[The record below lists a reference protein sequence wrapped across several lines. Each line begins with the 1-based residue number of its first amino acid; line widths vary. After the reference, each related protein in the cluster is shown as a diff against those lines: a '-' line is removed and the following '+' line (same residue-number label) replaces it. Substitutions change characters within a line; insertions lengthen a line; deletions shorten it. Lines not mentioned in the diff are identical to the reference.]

1 MIELTHRGTVTLLR
15 MAHGKANAL
24 DLEFCE
30 ALTAQLDACQ
40 RSPSTRALVIT
51 GSGAMFSAGVDLLR
65 VVDGGA
71 DYVRVFLPAMNRMF
85 ERLFAFP
92 KPVVAAV
99 NGHAIAGGCIIVC
112 AADWRL
118 MTREVGRIGIPEL
131 IVGVPFPVVPLEIM
145 RFATHAAQL
154 QSLAYRGL
162 TLAAAEAVQ
171 CGLVDSVTDGD
182 RLLDEAMAI
191 AESVAA
197 LSVEAFALTK
207 AQLREPALQ
216 RMKAGASTD
225 VVVQGVWASAATLGA
240 IRGYVARTFKKP
252 SGNS

>member
-1 MIELTHRGTVTLLR
+1 MIDLTHRGAVTVLR

-30 ALTAQLDACQ
+30 ALSAQLDACE
-40 RSPSTRALVIT
+40 RSLSTRALVIT
-51 GSGAMFSAGVDLLR
+51 GSAAMFSAGVDLLR

-71 DYVRVFLPAMNRMF
+71 DYVREFLPAMNRMF

-118 MTREVGRIGIPEL
+118 MTREAGRIGIPEL
-131 IVGVPFPVVPLEIM
+131 LVGVPFPVVPLEIM
-145 RFATHAAQL
+145 RFATHASQL

-162 TLAAAEAVQ
+162 TLAASDALRY
-171 CGLVDSVTDGD
+171 GLVDSVTDGD

-197 LSVEAFALTK
+197 LPAEAFALTK

-225 VVVQGVWASAATLGA
+225 VAVQGVWASTATLGA

-252 SGNS
+252 SG

>member
-1 MIELTHRGTVTLLR
+1 

-24 DLEFCE
+24 DLELCE
-30 ALTAQLDACQ
+30 ALTAQLEVCE

-71 DYVRVFLPAMNRMF
+71 DYVRAFLPAMNRMF
-85 ERLFAFP
+85 ERLFALP

-118 MTREVGRIGIPEL
+118 MTRDAGRIGIPEL
-131 IVGVPFPVVPLEIM
+131 LVGVPFPPVPLEIM
-145 RFATHAAQL
+145 RFATHASQL

-162 TLAAAEAVQ
+162 TLTGSEALQ
-171 CGLVDSVTDGD
+171 FGLVDSVTDAD
-182 RLLDEAMAI
+182 RLLDEAIAMA
-191 AESVAA
+191 EAA
-197 LSVEAFALTK
+197 AGLPAEAFALTK

-225 VVVQGVWASAATLGA
+225 AAVQSAWASASTLGA
-240 IRGYVARTFKKP
+240 IQGYVARTFKKP
-252 SGNS
+252 SA

>member
-30 ALTAQLDACQ
+30 ALTAQLDACE